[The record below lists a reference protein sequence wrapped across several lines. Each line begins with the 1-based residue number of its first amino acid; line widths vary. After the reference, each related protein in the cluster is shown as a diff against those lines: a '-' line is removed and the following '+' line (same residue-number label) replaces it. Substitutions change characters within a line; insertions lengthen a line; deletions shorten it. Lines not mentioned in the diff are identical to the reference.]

1 MMKRIGWIM
10 VMAALLVLV
19 PLIYGLVKK
28 QYALLV
34 VLCALSIF
42 FGTEFTNVKVN
53 SQIMYDAVR
62 GQVTVMDTVGSTVD
76 RVMDAKILD
85 DYINDYIESGNEKA
99 AERLKALHDLLC
111 VTHGQVHL
119 GDEHKSGHI
128 VAFKQLPQGFGVSL
142 HPVRAAD
149 DQHRIIQHLQGALGL
164 GGEIHMARGIQQAEA
179 SLPKRH
185 LRLL

>member
-1 MMKRIGWIM
+1 MTDRKEIRKR
-10 VMAALLVLV
+10 ARQ
-19 PLIYGLVKK
+19 LVKK

-62 GQVTVMDTVGSTVD
+62 GQVTVMDTMGSTVD

-99 AERLKALHDLLC
+99 A
-111 VTHGQVHL
+111 
-119 GDEHKSGHI
+119 
-128 VAFKQLPQGFGVSL
+128 
-142 HPVRAAD
+142 
-149 DQHRIIQHLQGALGL
+149 
-164 GGEIHMARGIQQAEA
+164 
-179 SLPKRH
+179 
-185 LRLL
+185 